1 MPGLWVVGYITD
13 WYQSF
18 RLKHQTGMGQTVGQG
33 IMVKNEYV
41 LEILNLR
48 RDSIAEIVHK
58 ARASCRQRSFVKD
71 RRIVTIPF

>member
-1 MPGLWVVGYITD
+1 VVGYVTD

-18 RLKHQTGMGQTVGQG
+18 RLKHQTGMGHGTVGQG

-48 RDSIAEIVHK
+48 RDSIAEIAQK
-58 ARASCRQRSFVKD
+58 PERRAD
-71 RRIVTIPF
+71 RDPL